1 MEKIDNISM
10 LRNNSHELLK
20 IVNEIRSKVN
30 EFSNDYEL
38 GEAIREYINFLNS
51 DGYKIYDK

>member
-1 MEKIDNISM
+1 M